1 MSKACIL
8 VVDDDPLIVRLVRMH
23 LDRAGYRVL
32 SAADGEAALDVVAS
46 ERLDLVILDLMLPE
60 LDGYE
65 VCRRLRE
72 FSLVPVV
79 MLTAKGEE
87 VDKLRGFEMGADDYL
102 TKPFGPQELV
112 ARVRAVLRRS
122 EYGAAAETPSSVRCG
137 TLRIDFARRRVTIGG
152 EVVKLTP
159 TEFKLL
165 QQLALHR
172 GKVLTHTVLLTNV
185 WGPEYRDD
193 REYLWAYIRHLRRKL
208 EADLEHPTYLL
219 SEPAIGYVLD
229 CPPSDADDP

>member
-1 MSKACIL
+1 MRNACVL
-8 VVDDDPLIVRLVRMH
+8 VVDDDPLVVRLVRMH

-32 SAADGEAALDVVAS
+32 SAADGEGALEMAAS
-46 ERLDLVILDLMLPE
+46 EQPDLVILDLMLPK

-79 MLTAKGEE
+79 MLTAKGEQ

-122 EYGAAAETPSSVRCG
+122 EYGAPAAAPASVRCG
-137 TLRIDFARRRVTIGG
+137 TLMIDFVRRRVTVRD
-152 EVVKLTP
+152 EPVKLTP

-193 REYLWAYIRHLRRKL
+193 REYLWAYVRHLRRKL
-208 EADLEHPTYLL
+208 ESDPEHPRYLL

-229 CPPSDADDP
+229 CPAPAEDCP